1 MPTRTDDT
9 SDFLLPSD
17 RWVHL
22 GGAVNVRDLG
32 DLPLRDGGNTR
43 TSRLLRS
50 DNLQNL
56 TASDVHVLR
65 SEIGVSE
72 VIDLR
77 TATERRLE
85 GEGPLDVAEGVSV
98 RHLSLLPSSGDE
110 VREVGGDVL
119 LPWQSRASD
128 REEVP
133 VERVEASSVYTR
145 YLEDRPD
152 SIVQA
157 LSTVAHASG
166 AVMVHC
172 AAGKD
177 RTGVV
182 VALALDLV
190 GVVRSAILE
199 DYLLTAERID
209 AILDRLSTSPTY
221 AANLRG
227 RDRDT
232 HLPKPEAINEVFAL
246 VDDYDGTAGWLARHG
261 WRDPDT
267 EALHRRLTLP

>member
-1 MPTRTDDT
+1 MHTGDA
-9 SDFLLPSD
+9 SDSVRPGD

-32 DLPLRDGGNTR
+32 GLPLRNGSGTTR
-43 TSRLLRS
+43 PARLLRS
-50 DNLQNL
+50 DNLQHL
-56 TASDVHVLR
+56 TASDVHHLR
-65 SEIGVSE
+65 HEIGISDV
-72 VIDLR
+72 VDLR

-85 GEGPLDVAEGVSV
+85 GEGPLDLAEDVNV
-98 RHLSLLPSSGDE
+98 RHLSLLPRTGDE
-110 VREVGGDVL
+110 VREVGGDIL
-119 LPWQSRASD
+119 LPWQGRASD
-128 REEVP
+128 SEEVP
-133 VERVEASSVYTR
+133 VEQRDARSVYTR

-152 SIVQA
+152 SIVAA

-166 AVMVHC
+166 AVLVHC

-190 GVVRSAILE
+190 GVERAAILD

-209 AILDRLSTSPTY
+209 AILDRLSASRTY
-221 AANLRG
+221 ADNLRG

-232 HLPKPEAINEVFAL
+232 HLPRPEAIKDVFDM
-246 VDDYDGTAGWLARHG
+246 VDDHDGTAGWLARHG
-261 WRDPDT
+261 WRHPDT
-267 EALHRRLTLP
+267 TALRRRLVR